1 MNYRLIFGARFMTS
15 TAKLLSVSTAVPLYK
30 FDQQK
35 VKETVSQIY
44 FGPRD
49 VPEKMNPPPGHGL

>member
-1 MNYRLIFGARFMTS
+1 MTS